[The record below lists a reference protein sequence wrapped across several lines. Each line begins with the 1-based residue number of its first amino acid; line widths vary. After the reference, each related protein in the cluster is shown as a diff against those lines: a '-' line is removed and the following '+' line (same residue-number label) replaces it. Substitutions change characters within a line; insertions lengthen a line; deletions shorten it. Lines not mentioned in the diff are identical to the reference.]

1 MGRQVKSGLCL
12 LFLAMVGWSV
22 NVKFIRGQQED
33 MHLQQSLCL
42 LKLGLAEVGEDAGG
56 NREHCG
62 AAKNGELVH
71 EGA

>member
-1 MGRQVKSGLCL
+1 
-12 LFLAMVGWSV
+12 
-22 NVKFIRGQQED
+22 

-71 EGA
+71 EGV